1 MNKTICENMMINE
14 CLIDG
19 SNLNSFTYDYEYEN
33 YKFMVKIETIEVN
46 KRFGSGFLIIINQ
59 NKYLIT
65 CQHNIKKELIDLK
78 KKIKIYFDYKND
90 NEKEEREIKLDR
102 DIRKIKS
109 YMEDKQFESD
119 VIAIEII
126 ESDNINEKIFFHPDI
141 NRVNNYKIFEN
152 KEILIPQFPY
162 GGSLKYSTGTIKKIL
177 QNNHFIHSAS
187 TCYGSSGS
195 PIFLRGKFFLIGI
208 HIGTNFKENYGIF
221 LDKILL
227 SLSESEKQ
235 ENNYI
240 YINGY
245 YYVGNIIE
253 GLPSGEGAIYDKNKN
268 IKYEG
273 NFENGQANGK
283 GKFYYD
289 NGVIQYD
296 GEWSNGLRSGIGKY
310 YDNKGYLKYEGYFFN
325 DQLTKAIYEYHYDED
340 NYNNNNEEYE
350 YKNFNNSNIG
360 MDYITGIFNDND
372 YYNNNQEN
380 NYIDND
386 LNSFYISNNNNYNY
400 DELNK
405 NLEIK
410 NNSYLDNSQIDY
422 NNGNLSYYSNNQD
435 DAKHQDDYNNNY
447 YIQLQIEQSYEN
459 NEFQWGYG
467 LYATHLYMN

>member
-1 MNKTICENMMINE
+1 MIINE

-65 CQHNIKKELIDLK
+65 CEHNIGKELIDLK

-119 VIAIEII
+119 VMAIEII
-126 ESDNINEKIFFHPDI
+126 ESDNINEKIFFHPNI

-152 KEILIPQFPY
+152 KEILIPQFP
-162 GGSLKYSTGTIKKIL
+162 GGGPLKYSTGTIKNIL

-208 HIGTNFKENYGIF
+208 HIGTNLEENYGIF

-310 YDNKGYLKYEGYFFN
+310 YDNNGYLKYEGYFFN

-350 YKNFNNSNIG
+350 YINFNNSNIG
-360 MDYITGIFNDND
+360 MNYITGISNDND
-372 YYNNNQEN
+372 YNNNQEN

-386 LNSFYISNNNNYNY
+386 LKSLDIYNNNNYNY

-410 NNSYLDNSQIDY
+410 NDSYLDNSQIDY
-422 NNGNLSYYSNNQD
+422 NNGYLSYYSINQD
-435 DAKHQDDYNNNY
+435 DEKHQDNYNNNY
-447 YIQLQIEQSYEN
+447 YTQLHIEQSYEN

-467 LYATHLYMN
+467 LYATHLFMN